1 MDNYLLN
8 IKDLT
13 ITSTNPK
20 RTLIE
25 NLSLQLK
32 ENRNLALVGE
42 SGSGKTT
49 ITKAILG
56 FLPENCLIKT
66 GSILFEDIDITKLS
80 PKELHKIRGQKIATI
95 LQNAMG
101 SLTPSMRIGMQI
113 IETLRQ
119 HHKMNK
125 EEAYNKAMQ
134 LLTDVCIPNP
144 KYSFSQY
151 PFELSGG
158 MRQRVVI
165 AIALASQPKLILADE
180 PTTALD
186 SMSQAQVL
194 RILRNIQQQKQA
206 TILLVT
212 HNLSLVKELCNDICI
227 IKDGKLIE
235 TGTVEEIFLSPKHPY
250 TLKLL
255 NAVSKI
261 PIKKT
266 SSPILKNK
274 FQPLMSMQGG
284 L

>member
-1 MDNYLLN
+1 MDSLLLN
-8 IKDLT
+8 IKNLT
-13 ITSTNPK
+13 IDSKNPAK
-20 RTLIE
+20 TLVE
-25 NLSLQLK
+25 NLSLKLR
-32 ENRNLALVGE
+32 EHRNLALVGE

-56 FLPENCLIKT
+56 FLPENCFVKS
-66 GSILFEDIDITKLS
+66 GSISFEDIDINRLS
-80 PKELHKIRGQKIATI
+80 PKELYKIRGKKIATI

-101 SLTPSMRIGMQI
+101 SLTPSMRIGTQI

-119 HHKMNK
+119 HHKINK
-125 EEAYNKAMQ
+125 NEAYQKAMK
-134 LLTDVCIPNP
+134 LLTDVRIPNP
-144 KYSFSQY
+144 LHSFSQY

-165 AIALASQPKLILADE
+165 AIALASNPKLILADE

-194 RILRNIQQQKQA
+194 RILHNIQKQRKS

-212 HNLSLVKELCNDICI
+212 HNLSLVKELCDDVCI
-227 IKDGKLIE
+227 IKNGKLIE
-235 TGTVEEIFLSPKHPY
+235 TGPVEKIFSNPKDPY
-250 TLKLL
+250 TLQLL
-255 NAVSKI
+255 NAVTKI
-261 PIKKT
+261 PVKES

-274 FQPLMSMQGG
+274 FQPLVTFKGD

>member
-1 MDNYLLN
+1 MDNFLLN
-8 IKDLT
+8 IKDL
-13 ITSTNPK
+13 IVASTNPNK
-20 RTLIE
+20 TLIE
-25 NLSLQLK
+25 NLSLQLR
-32 ENRNLALVGE
+32 ENRSLALVGE

-56 FLPENCLIKT
+56 FLPENCLVKN

-80 PKELHKIRGQKIATI
+80 PKELHRIRGQKIATI

-101 SLTPSMRIGMQI
+101 SLTPSMRIGTQI

-119 HHKMNK
+119 HHKINK
-125 EEAYNKAMQ
+125 GEAYDKTME

-144 KYSFSQY
+144 KHSFSQY

-186 SMSQAQVL
+186 SMSQAQIL
-194 RILRNIQQQKQA
+194 RILYNIQKQRQA

-212 HNLSLVKELCNDICI
+212 HNLSLVKELCDDICI

-250 TLKLL
+250 TRELL

-261 PIKKT
+261 PIKKNT
-266 SSPILKNK
+266 SPILKNK
-274 FQPLMSMQGG
+274 FRSLMSIQGG